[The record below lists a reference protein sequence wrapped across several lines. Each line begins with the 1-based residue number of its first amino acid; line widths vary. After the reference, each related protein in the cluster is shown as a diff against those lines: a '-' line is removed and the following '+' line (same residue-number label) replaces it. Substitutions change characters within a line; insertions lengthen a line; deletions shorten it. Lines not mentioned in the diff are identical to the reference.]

1 MYCSSTDSYKAR
13 GLGSAE
19 KPSVVVTLCLLLS
32 VSALSLSLLTTS
44 QSVRGSHMKRKRR
57 TQSRREIIRG
67 GGGGGGDEPVIYP
80 TISTYRTQPKQL
92 PPLAQARPLSYSETL
107 KAGSSNYRNK
117 KKSGS
122 RREDVPK
129 TGLHSTDI
137 SRKNSIKS
145 TRERFRDENVV
156 VVRDNVRAVRES
168 EGVSSNHS
176 NNPSPDNLNPFHHDF
191 NKVIDNPFLLSQEV
205 SMTTEL
211 TDDNE
216 SKISSLPVW
225 VPGPRRHKET
235 VNRAIVDI
243 YPSDGGCD
251 PFLKMRVSEH

>member
-1 MYCSSTDSYKAR
+1 
-13 GLGSAE
+13 
-19 KPSVVVTLCLLLS
+19 
-32 VSALSLSLLTTS
+32 
-44 QSVRGSHMKRKRR
+44 MKRKRR
-57 TQSRREIIRG
+57 TPSRREIIREG
-67 GGGGGGDEPVIYP
+67 GAEPAIYP

-107 KAGSSNYRNK
+107 KVGRYNGNK
-117 KKSGS
+117 KKPVSG
-122 RREDVPK
+122 REDTPRN
-129 TGLHSTDI
+129 GLLSTDI

-168 EGVSSNHS
+168 EAVSSNNS
-176 NNPSPDNLNPFHHDF
+176 TPDNLNPFHHDF
-191 NKVIDNPFLLSQEV
+191 NKVIENPFLKSQEV

-216 SKISSLPVW
+216 SSRVSSARMWHGSSQRP
-225 VPGPRRHKET
+225 KET

-243 YPSDGGCD
+243 YDSDSQGCD
-251 PFLKMRVSEH
+251 PFLKMRVSPVFSLRHDGLE